1 MRNDR
6 LSHIIKHH
14 PLGLLIF
21 IILGGALSVLVLVIS
36 QEKIDMSQSNQV
48 ESELKR
54 IHALLAPNRV
64 KTTLEEIDADPSPES
79 LGAEAGIGF
88 KASNPDIQFSVYVF
102 NDWDGSNT
110 IADELYNKHKNKAN
124 VYAPVVTNGPLVF
137 YGVVHTDSPD
147 GIERQFALADF
158 VSAFSGDE

>member
-1 MRNDR
+1 MRNDK

-14 PLGLLIF
+14 PLRLLFF
-21 IILGGALSVLVLVIS
+21 IIMGGALCVLVLVIS
-36 QEKIDMSQSNQV
+36 QEKTDMPQSSHV

-54 IHALLAPNRV
+54 IRSLLAPSRV
-64 KTTLEEIDADPSPES
+64 NMILEEIAADPSPES

-88 KASNPDIQFSVYVF
+88 KASDPDIQFSVYIF

-110 IADELYNKHKNKAN
+110 TADELYNQHKDEAK
-124 VYAPVVTNGPLVF
+124 VYAPIVTNGSLVF
-137 YGVVHTDSPD
+137 YGVVHTDDPD
-147 GIERQFALADF
+147 GTTRQFALADF